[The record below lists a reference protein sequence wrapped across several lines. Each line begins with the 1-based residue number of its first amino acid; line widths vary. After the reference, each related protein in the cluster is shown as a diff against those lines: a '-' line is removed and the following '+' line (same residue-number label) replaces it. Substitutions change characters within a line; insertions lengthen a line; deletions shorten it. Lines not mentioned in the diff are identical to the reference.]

1 LNHENICRTYRQ
13 RPKNHYGKRYSLHCY
28 TAWEQE
34 GENGETLL
42 DSELISSEFNRMLF
56 NLEYHYKKDLAE

>member
-1 LNHENICRTYRQ
+1 MKTFAELTDNDPKIITENGI
-13 RPKNHYGKRYSLHCY
+13 HYIVIP
-28 TAWEQE
+28 AWEQE
-34 GENGETLL
+34 GENGEALL